1 MDYNCLES
9 LNALILR
16 SLRVEQE
23 LQLLRGVDSEQHHLE
38 LKFAWREKVLYMV
51 DLIEELSWWI

>member
-1 MDYNCLES
+1 MYFNCLES

-23 LQLLRGVDSEQHHLE
+23 LQLLRGVDSGHHHLE